1 MNNTT
6 TNIAPSEPTQPI
18 EVVNPKPSLIANPAT
33 WIRNGDSP
41 AEIITAVAVLVGAMT
56 GLLQVLLPHLLK
68 QSRKKTN
75 KNTK

>member
-1 MNNTT
+1 MNSTT
-6 TNIAPSEPTQPI
+6 TNLVPSEPTQPI
-18 EVVNPKPSLIANPAT
+18 EVVNPNLSPIDNPAS
-33 WIRNGDSP
+33 WMRNGDSP

-68 QSRKKTN
+68 HSRKRRS

>member
-1 MNNTT
+1 MNDTA
-6 TNIAPSEPTQPI
+6 TNLVPSEPTQPI
-18 EVVNPKPSLIANPAT
+18 EIVNPNLSPIDNPAS
-33 WIRNGDSP
+33 WMRNGDSA

-68 QSRKKTN
+68 HSRKQRS

>member
-6 TNIAPSEPTQPI
+6 TNLVLSEQTQPI
-18 EVVNPKPSLIANPAT
+18 EVVNPNLSPIDNPAS
-33 WIRNGDSP
+33 WMRNGDSA

-68 QSRKKTN
+68 HSRKQRS

>member
-1 MNNTT
+1 MNDAV
-6 TNIAPSEPTQPI
+6 TNPAPSEPTLPI
-18 EVVNPKPSLIANPAT
+18 EVVNPNLSPIDNPAS
-33 WIRNGDSP
+33 WMRNGDSP

-68 QSRKKTN
+68 HSRKRRS

>member
-6 TNIAPSEPTQPI
+6 TNLVTSEPTQPI
-18 EVVNPKPSLIANPAT
+18 EVVNPNLSPIDNPAS
-33 WIRNGDSP
+33 WMRNGDSP

-56 GLLQVLLPHLLK
+56 GLLKVLLPHLLK
-68 QSRKKTN
+68 YSRKRKN

>member
-1 MNNTT
+1 MNDTA
-6 TNIAPSEPTQPI
+6 TNLVPSEPTQPI
-18 EVVNPKPSLIANPAT
+18 EIVNPNLSPIDNPAS
-33 WIRNGDSP
+33 WMRNGDSP

-68 QSRKKTN
+68 HSRKQRS